1 MEDIPNLQ
9 SINITAKEE
18 HMKKKEQKQKEPTS
32 KELLNII
39 IEVADLAVATLNEHR
54 EFLQN
59 LKNMPKTQEEM
70 ELRAI
75 EMAETIEK
83 TNKQCYTVQN
93 AFTKYAHLI
102 NLEEQPAEEAEP
114 NTGEPENG
122 TTNTKPNTDNAEHST
137 NASGNDAND
146 DAKHNAK
153 HNGE

>member
-1 MEDIPNLQ
+1 
-9 SINITAKEE
+9 
-18 HMKKKEQKQKEPTS
+18 MKKKEQKQKEPTS

-39 IEVADLAVATLNEHR
+39 IEVADLAVAILNEHR

-59 LKNMPKTQEEM
+59 IKNMPKTQEEM

-102 NLEEQPAEEAEP
+102 NLEEEEEQPATTAEP
-114 NTGEPENG
+114 NTGEPDNG
-122 TTNTKPNTDNAEHST
+122 TTNTNST
-137 NASGNDAND
+137 ETSGNDADNSTN
-146 DAKHNAK
+146 DAKHDRK
-153 HNGE
+153 